1 MRTLEIITAILLFF
15 SLIRTLFRGRPRWID
30 LLPYLTVVSAI
41 LQILI
46 EGYRWQLVPIYG
58 ISLILFVFSFGGIGN
73 SIGNLFKKT
82 WQKAI
87 VWTFA
92 VLFLIA
98 AIALPVLLPIPR
110 LPESSGQY
118 QVGTFSVML
127 TDPSRLELYSDDA
140 SEQRSIMVQ
149 VWYPANPSP
158 DDQLA
163 PWMDHADLIG
173 PAISKYLGMPSFFLD
188 HLVYVKTGAY
198 LNAPIAQTET
208 SYPMLLFLHG
218 WNGFRAQNS
227 FQAIQFASKGFIVVA
242 IDHTYGAVL
251 TVFPDGKLAY
261 NNPDALPSGMPDQ
274 EYLPIANRLINQW
287 SGDLGFVLDTLEQW
301 NKNDPDHGLAGFLDL
316 DHVGVFGHSTG
327 GGATVEF
334 CGRDSRC
341 KAGLGMDAYLK
352 PVSETVIELG
362 LEQPFLFMFSETW
375 SSETNWQLFNQ
386 LYLNSDDARVMTI
399 LGTSHYDFSDLPIL
413 SPIASQLGLKGPL
426 NGQRVVV
433 ITSVYPLA
441 FFESVFNG
449 IPTPL
454 LDGQSPDYPEV
465 VFP

>member
-82 WQKAI
+82 WEKAI

-163 PWMDHADLIG
+163 PWMEWIQSPKFIPGYSVRQQWIHRCCDRPYLWSSPDSLPGRKTGIQQSRCITFWYARSGILADCQQVDQPVVRRLG
-173 PAISKYLGMPSFFLD
+173 FRSGYLGTM
-188 HLVYVKTGAY
+188 
-198 LNAPIAQTET
+198 E
-208 SYPMLLFLHG
+208 
-218 WNGFRAQNS
+218 
-227 FQAIQFASKGFIVVA
+227 
-242 IDHTYGAVL
+242 
-251 TVFPDGKLAY
+251 
-261 NNPDALPSGMPDQ
+261 
-274 EYLPIANRLINQW
+274 
-287 SGDLGFVLDTLEQW
+287 
-301 NKNDPDHGLAGFLDL
+301 
-316 DHVGVFGHSTG
+316 
-327 GGATVEF
+327 
-334 CGRDSRC
+334 
-341 KAGLGMDAYLK
+341 
-352 PVSETVIELG
+352 
-362 LEQPFLFMFSETW
+362 
-375 SSETNWQLFNQ
+375 
-386 LYLNSDDARVMTI
+386 
-399 LGTSHYDFSDLPIL
+399 
-413 SPIASQLGLKGPL
+413 
-426 NGQRVVV
+426 
-433 ITSVYPLA
+433 
-441 FFESVFNG
+441 
-449 IPTPL
+449 
-454 LDGQSPDYPEV
+454 
-465 VFP
+465 